1 ICGSTIFVSF
11 LVILFAQF
19 DLFRSAVGIGVGVV
33 CLLIIMYTLLPL
45 IMVLLGEKIFWPSK
59 KATSH
64 KENRFWGK
72 LGNLSS

>member
-1 ICGSTIFVSF
+1 M
-11 LVILFAQF
+11 ILFAQF

-59 KATSH
+59 KQHRT
-64 KENRFWGK
+64 KKIDFGV
-72 LGNLSS
+72 NLEIYLVNTHSLSF